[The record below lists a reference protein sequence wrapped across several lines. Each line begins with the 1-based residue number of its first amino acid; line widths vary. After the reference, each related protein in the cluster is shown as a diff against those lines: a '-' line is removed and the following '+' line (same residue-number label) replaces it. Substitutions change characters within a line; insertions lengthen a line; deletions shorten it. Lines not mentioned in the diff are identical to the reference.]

1 MAKTLYYC
9 VLKNYKGRFIKTHRG
24 NTHLFLIPVSD
35 HEYMYLGMIGAM
47 IEKEDS
53 FATQLIVRI
62 PIEIIVTFINHEI
75 RYFNGR
81 FEVIDRVKC
90 EASKKEAGKY
100 EINILNPSHYIKSD
114 LFLNYELEYST
125 PNRRIYSLDGD
136 LNFMAE
142 EVNPKT
148 TLSMAAIKQQSL
160 LKKKK
165 AGSMLSKQD
174 MIDKTSDMMKLPE

>member
-1 MAKTLYYC
+1 MVKTLYYC

-35 HEYMYLGMIGAM
+35 HEYLYLGMIGAM
-47 IEKEDS
+47 VGEEDS

-62 PIEIIVTFINHEI
+62 PSEIIVTFINHEI
-75 RYFNGR
+75 RYFDGR

-114 LFLNYELEYST
+114 LVLSYELEYST
-125 PNRRIYSLDGD
+125 PNRRVYTLDGN
-136 LNFMAE
+136 LSFMAS

-148 TLSMAAIKQQSL
+148 TLPMAAIKQQAL

-165 AGSMLSKQD
+165 AGSILSKQD
-174 MIDKTSDMMKLPE
+174 MIDKTSEMMEDSE